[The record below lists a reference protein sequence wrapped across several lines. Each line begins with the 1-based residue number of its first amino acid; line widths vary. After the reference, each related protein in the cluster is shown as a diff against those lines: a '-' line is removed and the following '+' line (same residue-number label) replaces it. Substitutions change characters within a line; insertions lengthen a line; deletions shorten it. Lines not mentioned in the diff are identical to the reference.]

1 MNNYVKFGVMMLTSF
16 VLMYGI
22 MFLNVASVDHVYF
35 SLMRNYM
42 TLLMVSVMAFT
53 MLLFMW
59 SMYKN
64 IKINVAILVGSVLIF
79 GLTLFGVR
87 TQTPI
92 SDVQWMQAMIPHHS
106 SAILTSSQVQFS
118 DPEVQKLADEII
130 EAQVREI
137 EQMKAMIKRLE

>member
-87 TQTPI
+87 TKNT
-92 SDVQWMQAMIPHHS
+92 H
-106 SAILTSSQVQFS
+106 
-118 DPEVQKLADEII
+118 
-130 EAQVREI
+130 
-137 EQMKAMIKRLE
+137 